1 MEKTYNMIKE
11 KLNGNICDLLK
22 KPNMSLEDLKFLGES
37 VDVLKDISIIEGM
50 EEYSEEMEN
59 GYSETSM
66 ARGNTSRADRKRSM
80 AAMYSQGYSDGV
92 SDARGRSPE
101 TGRYVSRDNM
111 GNRSMG
117 ASYERGYADGMN
129 DASGKRYYV
138 DTNMSMANQRSG
150 HSIDDR
156 IIACMEKMYD
166 EAGSEYERKRID
178 DVIAHIHNT
187 GM

>member
-1 MEKTYNMIKE
+1 MEKTYNMIKN
-11 KLNGNICDLLK
+11 KLDGNICDLLK
-22 KPNMSLEDLKFLGES
+22 KPNMSL
-37 VDVLKDISIIEGM
+37 
-50 EEYSEEMEN
+50 
-59 GYSETSM
+59 
-66 ARGNTSRADRKRSM
+66 
-80 AAMYSQGYSDGV
+80 
-92 SDARGRSPE
+92 
-101 TGRYVSRDNM
+101 M

-117 ASYERGYADGMN
+117 TSYERGYTDGMN